1 MDWCSKGVLWEI
13 RFIGLQKRKNLQRTL
28 DQSFR
33 PDLKQVPYS
42 FILKNLPIIKS
53 FRSSWTSQEDRIL
66 IKGFQIHH
74 SKWSQIAE
82 KLTGRNP
89 YSIKNRFYSLCTRF
103 GIQKNSTN
111 LNEDLNKILH
121 TLPVTKRIHTNEK
134 INNFVHHNSESIAQ
148 NYNFQMNV
156 PVGYYECVNPVY
168 VMNFSTGNF
177 TNFLI
182 ENFKYFLK

>member
-1 MDWCSKGVLWEI
+1 MVFRNEKTCREHWISHLDPTLNKYHSFK
-13 RFIGLQKRKNLQRTL
+13 FIKFTYNF
-28 DQSFR
+28 SF
-33 PDLKQVPYS
+33 S
-42 FILKNLPIIKS
+42 
-53 FRSSWTSQEDRIL
+53 RSSWTFQEDNIL
-66 IKGFQIHH
+66 IKGFQIHN
-74 SKWSQIAE
+74 SKWSQIAG
-82 KLTGRNP
+82 KLAGRNP
-89 YSIKNRFYSLCTRF
+89 YSVKNRFYSLCTRF